1 MIHPEKQLISTISF
15 VIEQRKNEFDGIA
28 KVWFFPNLFLCLA
41 RVISLSG
48 HLSRSIYGQGVDITS
63 TQNLLIS
70 FNSILYKLNYSHVI
84 IYMTT
89 PTVLPYWR
97 RIPLRR
103 GLLDTTL
110 CDKVLSVTCG
120 RFVVLSE
127 YVLRFPPPI
136 KLTAMIQLK
145 YCWTWR

>member
-1 MIHPEKQLISTISF
+1 MVF
-15 VIEQRKNEFDGIA
+15 NA
-28 KVWFFPNLFLCLA
+28 
-41 RVISLSG
+41 
-48 HLSRSIYGQGVDITS
+48 ITS

-70 FNSILYKLNYSHVI
+70 FNSILCKLNYSHVI

-103 GLLDTTL
+103 GLLDTTV

-127 YVLRFPPPI
+127 YVFTRVLFFPVI
-136 KLTAMIQLK
+136 SVAFLFQMFVKFCFCHENVFMEVNLACMFLK
-145 YCWTWR
+145 KHIFENHIY